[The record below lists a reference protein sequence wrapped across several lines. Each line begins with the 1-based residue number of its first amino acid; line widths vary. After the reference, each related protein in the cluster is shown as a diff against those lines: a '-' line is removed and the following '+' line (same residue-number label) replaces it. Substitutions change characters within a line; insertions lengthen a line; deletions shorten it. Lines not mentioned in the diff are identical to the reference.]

1 MKHRISLESSHS
13 TEAVLSLWET
23 FLKHLHPRAVED
35 AKNLGTGLQQLAIPR
50 LRPKEGF
57 SLETILSVEMRGG
70 FISSAAS
77 YDRAP

>member
-13 TEAVLSLWET
+13 VEAFLSLWET
-23 FLKHLHPRAVED
+23 FMEHLHPRAVED
-35 AKNLGTGLQQLAIPR
+35 AKNLGTGLQQLAIPS

-57 SLETILSVEMRGG
+57 SLETILSVEMRGW
-70 FISSAAS
+70 FISAVAS